1 MDDKSQNEEQIV
13 IPSCVAV
20 PTLRVYMF
28 LFLFLPFFL
37 FFFFDNI
44 LLMKLF

>member
-1 MDDKSQNEEQIV
+1 MDDKLHDEEQIV

-28 LFLFLPFFL
+28 LFLFLPSFL
-37 FFFFDNI
+37 FFFF
-44 LLMKLF
+44 F